1 MRSCRASPAADQ
13 QRVAALQDNFLK
25 AWRRAPTGEELEG
38 LVRDYVLEE
47 MVREA
52 RALDIDRADSVI
64 RRSWPMNSG
73 ASCMK

>member
-47 MVREA
+47 MAVREA

-64 RRSWPMNSG
+64 LRSWPMNRG
-73 ASCMK
+73 AVA